1 MNWQK
6 KITVTAIVLTI
17 INLMLTV
24 TNVLCCKG

>member
-24 TNVLCCKG
+24 INVLYCKG